1 MRDDRY
7 EEYDNGYAAPY
18 QEQRYDDGNGY
29 DPGMQEREAAP
40 QREPREPRVRG
51 ERPVREST
59 GRRPARDGVDAGQ
72 RPAPA
77 RRQEQAP
84 VAGAGN
90 PVLNGL
96 KAAGGAVAGAFSG
109 VAGAVSSRVAQSRA
123 VEYEDGD
130 YVGTG
135 APCRMCGHPV
145 DHLQSRCPHCGTL
158 VRPVTQRTSFWVA
171 VIVLVALV
179 VVLTLAIGSCKANQA
194 GDPGTPAVSS
204 DVTQLQTLVDDSNA
218 ALDEQRETH
227 PYTRYT
233 AYNLRQAVT
242 AAETVLD
249 DTSAT
254 SSQRSEAYSNLNNAK
269 GALLTL
275 ATTYEWPVFGENLL
289 TEPVKWSTKQVGL
302 NCTVASINMADDGGL
317 SSMVVSDPNNAANQ
331 LTVYFYPVDIKSSY
345 DVGSNINVYGE
356 FVYDGTNMALWAD
369 KIEAL

>member
-1 MRDDRY
+1 M
-7 EEYDNGYAAPY
+7 
-18 QEQRYDDGNGY
+18 
-29 DPGMQEREAAP
+29 
-40 QREPREPRVRG
+40 
-51 ERPVREST
+51 
-59 GRRPARDGVDAGQ
+59 
-72 RPAPA
+72 
-77 RRQEQAP
+77 
-84 VAGAGN
+84 
-90 PVLNGL
+90 
-96 KAAGGAVAGAFSG
+96 
-109 VAGAVSSRVAQSRA
+109 
-123 VEYEDGD
+123 EYEDGD

-135 APCRMCGHPV
+135 TPCRMCGHPV

-158 VRPVTQRTSFWVA
+158 VRPVTQRASFWVA

-194 GDPGTPAVSS
+194 GDSGTPAVSS
-204 DVTQLQTLVDDSNA
+204 DVSQLQTLVDDSNA

-242 AAETVLD
+242 AAETVLAN
-249 DTSAT
+249 TSAT

-269 GALLTL
+269 SALLTL

-289 TEPVKWSTKQVGL
+289 TEPAKWSTKQVGL
-302 NCTVASINMADDGGL
+302 NCTVASINMADDGSL

-345 DVGSNINVYGE
+345 DVDSNINVYGE